1 MPILRLTIVIR
12 RDGMSMSYSNM
23 MRFVSQAE
31 KEGITLA
38 EMLTRTLSARDLDN
52 IQADLV
58 EELSSNYR
66 NIEDFMN
73 DVSVPS
79 IDEILAMDQD
89 DQAGLQS
96 LSGRVPSDDNPL
108 ECD

>member
-1 MPILRLTIVIR
+1 
-12 RDGMSMSYSNM
+12 MSMSYSNM

-31 KEGITLA
+31 KEGVTLA
-38 EMLTRTLSARDLDN
+38 EVLTRKLSARDLDE

-66 NIEDFMN
+66 NIEDFMS

-79 IDEILAMDQD
+79 IDEVLAMDQD

-96 LSGRVPSDDNPL
+96 VSGRVLSDDNPL